1 MIKVCLAEKTLNLH
15 LWNLIHNQPNNK
27 QRHNIQIMPILES
40 TYKPPFQFK
49 NGFIATVYSGL
60 VRTIKNFEQ
69 QRERIETRDLDFLDL
84 DWSYAQEASDA
95 VIILLHGLEGH
106 AQRPYVTGT
115 AKLFNQNGVD
125 AVCVN
130 FRGCSG
136 EDNRYYHSYHSGATD
151 DLDDVV
157 KHCIEQKGYSKV
169 YIKGISLGGNIT
181 LKYLGED
188 RKIPEEIKSAIA
200 VSVPVHLNGSAQE
213 LHKPKNKAF
222 AIRFKK
228 HLVDKLKVKIIHFPD
243 RISVTD
249 INSIK
254 TLRDFDEVYTSK
266 AHGFK
271 DALDYYEQSSSLQFL
286 KNVQVPTLVINALND
301 SFLSA
306 ECFPVKEA
314 KYNDNLH
321 LEMPKFGGHV
331 GFIQKNNIYYNEQ
344 RALDF
349 VNKF

>member
-1 MIKVCLAEKTLNLH
+1 
-15 LWNLIHNQPNNK
+15 
-27 QRHNIQIMPILES
+27 MPILES

-60 VRTIKNFEQ
+60 VRKIKGLEQ
-69 QRERIETRDLDFLDL
+69 QRERIETRDGDFLDL
-84 DWSYAQEASDA
+84 DWSYAESKSDA

-106 AQRPYVTGT
+106 AQRPYITGV
-115 AKLFNQNGVD
+115 AKLFNHHGVD
-125 AVCVN
+125 AVGVN

-136 EDNRYYHSYHSGATD
+136 EGNRFYHSYHSGATD

-157 KHCIEQKGYSKV
+157 KHCIEQKGYSKI

-181 LKYLGED
+181 LKYLGEG
-188 RKIPEEIKSAIA
+188 REIPTQIKSAIA
-200 VSVPVHLNGSAQE
+200 ISVPVHLNGSAKE

-228 HLVDKLKVKIIHFPD
+228 HLVDKLKVKTIQFPEN
-243 RISVTD
+243 INITE

-266 AHGFK
+266 AHGFN
-271 DALDYYEQSSSLQFL
+271 DALDYYEKSSSLQFL
-286 KNVQVPTLVINALND
+286 KNITVPTLIINALND
-301 SFLSA
+301 SFLSS

-314 KYNDNLH
+314 KHNANLY

-344 RALDF
+344 RALEF
-349 VNKF
+349 VKTN

>member
-1 MIKVCLAEKTLNLH
+1 
-15 LWNLIHNQPNNK
+15 
-27 QRHNIQIMPILES
+27 MPILES

-49 NGFIATVYSGL
+49 NGFVATVYSGL
-60 VRTIKNFEQ
+60 VRKIKGLEQ
-69 QRERIETRDLDFLDL
+69 QRERINTRDNDFLDL
-84 DWSYAQEASDA
+84 DWSYAESKSDA

-106 AQRPYVTGT
+106 AQRPYVTGA
-115 AKLFNQNGVD
+115 AKLFNRNGVD

-136 EDNRYYHSYHSGATD
+136 EDNRFYHSYHSGATN

-157 KHCIEQKGYSKV
+157 QHCIQKGYSKI

-181 LKYLGED
+181 LKYLGEH
-188 RKIPEEIKSAIA
+188 REIPSEIKAAIA
-200 VSVPVHLNGSAQE
+200 ISVPVHLASASKE
-213 LHKPKNKAF
+213 LHKFKNKAF
-222 AIRFKK
+222 AIRFKN
-228 HLVDKLKVKIIHFPD
+228 HLVNKLKIKINQFPD
-243 RISVTD
+243 NITVTE

-286 KNVQVPTLVINALND
+286 KNITVPTLLINALND

-314 KYNDNLH
+314 KQNDNLH

-331 GFIQKNNIYYNEQ
+331 GFIQKNNIYYNEK
-344 RALDF
+344 RALEF
-349 VNKF
+349 VKATVQD